1 VGERD
6 DRRSHEVLIVGGGP
20 VGMGLAIELGL
31 RGIDAVVIE
40 KYLEPQPIPK
50 GQNLTQRTMEH
61 VFFWGAERELRAMRP
76 IPKEYGIGG
85 LTTYGNLLGDYR
97 YDWLQRD
104 LVAQHYYTANERL
117 PQYLTETVLRRR
129 ASQIPSLE
137 VRYGWT
143 AEAVDQHSDGVALTI
158 RHRDGAQ
165 DRLHGKYLV
174 GCDGSHSFVR
184 EAAGITQTL
193 DAPGRRM
200 VLLVFRSPQLHDLL
214 AARFPGKSY
223 FIVLHPDHQ
232 GYWQFLGRVDLD
244 GRWFFHAPVPADT
257 TRDNVDCAGYVSR
270 AVGHDINIEAEY
282 VGFWDLRIAVAD
294 TYRRGRIFIAG
305 DAAHSHPPYGGYG
318 INTGLEDA
326 VNLGWKLAADL
337 HGWAG
342 PELLDSYG
350 RERQPVFASTSRDF
364 IDYAIRRDRA
374 FLAAFSPDRDRP
386 AFEAAWALRRDEA
399 RAEIDQFEPH
409 YEGSGIVW
417 GPPDGQCS
425 AVGHHE
431 LRARPGH
438 HLAPLSLSSGRNV
451 YEELGRDFTLLA
463 LDAPAC
469 AVRAF
474 ADAADTLGVPIK
486 TIEDDSLAGRDAY
499 AARLVLVRPDQF
511 VAWASMT
518 AAQDPAAIL
527 QRVIGACVA

>member
-1 VGERD
+1 
-6 DRRSHEVLIVGGGP
+6 
-20 VGMGLAIELGL
+20 MGLAIELGL
-31 RGIDAVVIE
+31 RGVTSVVIE
-40 KYLEPQPIPK
+40 RYVEPQPIPK

-61 VFFWGAERELRAMRP
+61 FFFWGAERELRAMRP
-76 IPKEYGIGG
+76 IPREYGIGG
-85 LTTYGNLLGDYR
+85 LTAYGTLLGDYR

-117 PQYLTETVLRRR
+117 PQYLTETVLRRH

-143 AEAVDQHSDGVALTI
+143 AEGVDQDEDGVAVAI
-158 RHRDGAQ
+158 RHRDGVHQ
-165 DRLHGKYLV
+165 DRLHGRYLV
-174 GCDGSHSFVR
+174 GCDGSHSRVR
-184 EAAGITQTL
+184 EAAGMTQTL
-193 DAPGRRM
+193 DAHGRRM

-214 AARFPGKSY
+214 AARYPGKSY
-223 FIVLHPDHQ
+223 FIVLHPAHQ

-244 GRWFFHAPVPADT
+244 GRWFFHAPVPAGT
-257 TRDNVDCAGYVSR
+257 TRENLDCAAYVSR
-270 AVGHDINIEAEY
+270 AVGDEVAIEAEY
-282 VGFWDLRIAVAD
+282 VGFWDLRIAKAD
-294 TYRRGRIFIAG
+294 TYRGGRIFIAG

-326 VNLGWKLAADL
+326 VNLGWKLAAEL
-337 HGWAG
+337 QGWAG
-342 PELLDSYG
+342 SHLLDSYDA
-350 RERQPVFASTSRDF
+350 ERQPVFTSTSRDF

-374 FLAAFSPDRDRP
+374 FLASFSPDRDRP

-417 GPPDGQCS
+417 GPPNAQCS

-438 HLAPLSLSSGRNV
+438 HLAPLRLSSGRNV

-463 LDAPAC
+463 LDAPVGAT
-469 AVRAF
+469 RAF
-474 ADAADTLGVPIK
+474 ADAARALGVPMT
-486 TIEDDSLAGRDAY
+486 TIEDDSVAGGNAY
-499 AARLVLVRPDQF
+499 EARLILARPDQF
-511 VAWASMT
+511 VAWAAMS
-518 AAQDPAAIL
+518 APPDPAAIL
-527 QRVIGACVA
+527 RRAIGA

>member
-1 VGERD
+1 
-6 DRRSHEVLIVGGGP
+6 
-20 VGMGLAIELGL
+20 MGLAIELGL
-31 RGIDAVVIE
+31 RGVQSVVIE

-61 VFFWGAERELRAMRP
+61 FFFWGAERELRAMRP

-85 LTTYGNLLGDYR
+85 LTAYGTLLGDYH

-117 PQYLTETVLRRR
+117 PQNLTETVLRRR
-129 ASQIPSLE
+129 ASQMPSVQ
-137 VRYGWT
+137 VRYGCT
-143 AEAVDQHSDGVALTI
+143 AEAVDQDESGVAVTI
-158 RHRDGAQ
+158 RHRDGVKQ
-165 DRLHGKYLV
+165 DRLHGDYLV
-174 GCDGSHSFVR
+174 GCDGSHSLIR

-193 DAPGRRM
+193 DAHGRRM

-214 AARFPGKSY
+214 VARYPGKSY

-257 TRDNVDCAGYVSR
+257 ARDNFDGVAYVSR
-270 AVGHDINIEAEY
+270 AVGDEVTIETEHL
-282 VGFWDLRIAVAD
+282 GFWDLRIAAAD
-294 TYRRGRIFIAG
+294 RYRARRIFIAG

-326 VNLGWKLAADL
+326 VNLGWKLAAEL
-337 HGWAG
+337 QGWGGAC
-342 PELLDSYG
+342 LLDSYNA
-350 RERQPVFASTSRDF
+350 ERQPVFASTSRDF

-374 FLAAFSPDRDRP
+374 FLASFSPDSDRP

-399 RAEIDQFEPH
+399 RTEIDQFEPH
-409 YEGSGIVW
+409 YEGSAIVW
-417 GPPDGQCS
+417 GTPNAHCS

-438 HLAPLSLSSGRNV
+438 HLAPLRLTSGRNV
-451 YEELGRDFTLLA
+451 YEELGRGFTLLSFE
-463 LDAPAC
+463 APPPV
-469 AVRAF
+469 VRAF
-474 ADAADTLGVPIK
+474 ADAADALRVPLK
-486 TIEDDSLAGRDAY
+486 TIEDERRAGRDAY
-499 AARLVLVRPDQF
+499 EACLILVRPDQF
-511 VAWASMT
+511 VAWASMSVPP
-518 AAQDPAAIL
+518 DPAAIL
-527 QRVIGACVA
+527 RRAIGA